1 MEVQDELNQQQVL
14 SMIQKGKRFDGR
26 SKIQFRDI
34 EIERSPLQ
42 NAEGSAIC
50 RLGKTQVI
58 AGVKIDVATPFP
70 DRPNEG
76 VLSTSAEFTPLG
88 ASHFEPGPPRVD
100 AIEVARVVD
109 RAIRSAQS
117 IDLESLKIDGSDKV
131 LAVYVDLWV
140 IDHDGNLFDAGLM
153 ASMAALKAT
162 RIPKVENEKLIRN
175 EIDRMLQI
183 DKIPTSCTFA
193 KYDQHFLLD
202 PNFVEE
208 SGAQATMTIAT
219 TDTHMC
225 SGQKSGHAGLT
236 QKNIMELI
244 DISFEQSKTL
254 RNIISNED

>member
-1 MEVQDELNQQQVL
+1 MDVQNELNQQQVL
-14 SMIQKGKRFDGR
+14 WMVQKGKRLDGR
-26 SKIQFRDI
+26 AKTQFRDI
-34 EIERSPLQ
+34 EIEKSPLQ

-50 RLGKTQVI
+50 RMGKTQVL

-131 LAVYVDLWV
+131 LAVYIDLWV
-140 IDHDGNLFDAGLM
+140 LDHDGNLFDAGLM
-153 ASMAALKAT
+153 ASMAALRAT
-162 RIPKVENEKLIRN
+162 RIPKIENEKLLRN
-175 EIDRMLQI
+175 EIDRQLQI
-183 DKIPTSCTFA
+183 SKIPNFSSVYPKMNVFP
-193 KYDQHFLLD
+193 D
-202 PNFVEE
+202 FVEE

-219 TDTHMC
+219 TDEHMC
-225 SGQKSGHAGLT
+225 SGQKSGSAGLT

-244 DISFEQSKTL
+244 DISFEQSKNL
-254 RNIISNED
+254 RKIIEQD